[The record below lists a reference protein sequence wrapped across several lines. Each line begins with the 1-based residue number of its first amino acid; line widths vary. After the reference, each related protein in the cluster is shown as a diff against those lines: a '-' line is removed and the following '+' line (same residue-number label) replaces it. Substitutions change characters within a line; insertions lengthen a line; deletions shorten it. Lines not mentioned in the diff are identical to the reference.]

1 MTVTRVRRTT
11 GRRQSVKARRPWSKT
26 VRNYKV
32 GRPVRTLAT
41 VRPVMGVYG
50 LGQSFR
56 TKLKYVQNVILSS
69 TAGAVGRNVFS
80 PQNCF
85 DPDVTGTGHQ
95 PMYFDQLAAVFNKY
109 KVHGSKIKVIYNIT
123 TDAVTGGNCFA
134 VGIIGGASTGISSDP
149 QTNMEDNHGVST
161 ILNARNSSAGQKS
174 LYLTYAPMRDLGIS
188 VNDDT
193 LTTDVTT
200 GGGTYYWNVWCADLG
215 SSGTTYVTVS
225 VEIIYDIEFTDNKQI
240 ASS

>member
-1 MTVTRVRRTT
+1 MTVQRARRIT

-26 VRNYKV
+26 VRNYSV

-56 TKLKYVQNVILSS
+56 TKLRYVENVVLQSV
-69 TAGAVGRNVFS
+69 AGAISRNVFS

-85 DPDVTGTGHQ
+85 DPNFTGTGHQ
-95 PMYFDQLAAVFNKY
+95 PMYFDQLGAVFNKY
-109 KVHGSKIKVIYNIT
+109 KIHEAKIKVSFNVLTETAGTSI
-123 TDAVTGGNCFA
+123 FA
-134 VGIIGGASTGISSDP
+134 AGIIGGAGSTISSDP

-161 ILNARNSSAGQKS
+161 ILNGRIGNSGQKT
-174 LYLTYAPMRDLGIS
+174 LFLTYAPMRDLGIS

-193 LTTDVTT
+193 LTTDITT
-200 GGGTYYWNVWCADLG
+200 GAGTYFWNVWCADLN
-215 SSGTTYVTVS
+215 SAGTTSLVAS
-225 VEIIYDIEFTDNKQI
+225 VEIIYDIEFTDNKNI
-240 ASS
+240 SGS